1 MEQVVHREGTKTAAA
16 TLTVRLRLYGD
27 KWYAFGDASALGQL
41 SEGSAEVWNTHNI
54 FTAG

>member
-1 MEQVVHREGTKTAAA
+1 MERVVHREGTKTAAA
-16 TLTVRLRLYGD
+16 TLTVRVRLYGD